1 MVPITSNLKALQGL
15 LTKSNLRE
23 IDLETSCMYLMFC
36 YISLHETY
44 KDTNYI
50 LILRYKK
57 GENEA
62 QYLLYKKQ

>member
-36 YISLHETY
+36 YISIHETY
-44 KDTNYI
+44 KDKNY
-50 LILRYKK
+50 ILRYKK